1 MSQAHSYSRNEL
13 PVSHAE
19 FIACALHPSH
29 SVTVEACAGSGKTWL
44 LVGRL
49 LRLLLA
55 GAAPGNIL
63 CITFTRKAAQEMQ
76 ARLFSLLQTLATAS
90 DAEVMECLT
99 QRGLASDDAQ
109 AQLPVARALYE
120 NANPTKSACM
130 ASRSVVSVSKHTSF

>member
-55 GAAPGNIL
+55 AVILLVAADLSRASTCKSELGAGTDMPGQ
-63 CITFTRKAAQEMQ
+63 R
-76 ARLFSLLQTLATAS
+76 ARRSRWG
-90 DAEVMECLT
+90 
-99 QRGLASDDAQ
+99 RGLS
-109 AQLPVARALYE
+109 
-120 NANPTKSACM
+120 SAG
-130 ASRSVVSVSKHTSF
+130 A